1 LWPEKFSLK
10 PDPDFVAHLE
20 ELRRRLLIALIA
32 FAIVTVASY
41 FFSRQ
46 LLDLLIEPLRRYQDV
61 ELFFHKPYEAFLIHL
76 KVAALSG
83 ILISSPVFITQLWLF
98 ISPGLYTHEKKIV
111 IPLILISILMF
122 LTGAAFAYG
131 IVIPWGLHFLL
142 SFQTEGMKPLLGVG
156 PYFSFL
162 IGMILAFGVL
172 FDFPIAIV
180 GLVRLGVLQTAR
192 LKRGRRTVIV
202 LILIASAVLTP
213 SPDPVSQLLLAVPLL
228 FLFELSLLVAGKIEA
243 KRS

>member
-1 LWPEKFSLK
+1 L
-10 PDPDFVAHLE
+10 A
-20 ELRRRLLIALIA
+20 
-32 FAIVTVASY
+32 
-41 FFSRQ
+41 
-46 LLDLLIEPLRRYQDV
+46 
-61 ELFFHKPYEAFLIHL
+61 
-76 KVAALSG
+76 
-83 ILISSPVFITQLWLF
+83 
-98 ISPGLYTHEKKIV
+98 
-111 IPLILISILMF
+111 
-122 LTGAAFAYG
+122 GAAFAYG
-131 IVIPWGLHFLL
+131 VVIPWGLHFLL

-192 LKRGRRTVIV
+192 LKRGRRAVIV

-228 FLFELSLLVAGKIEA
+228 FLFEVSLFVAGKIEG

>member
-1 LWPEKFSLK
+1 MWPEKFSLK
-10 PDPDFVAHLE
+10 PDSDFVSHLE
-20 ELRRRLLIALIA
+20 ELRRRLLIALIV
-32 FAIVTVASY
+32 FAVVTVASY

-46 LLDLLIEPLRRYQDV
+46 LLDLLIMPLRHYQEV

-83 ILISSPVFITQLWLF
+83 IIISSPVLIAQSWLF
-98 ISPGLYTHEKKIV
+98 ISPGLYAHEKKIV

-122 LTGAAFAYG
+122 LAGVAFAYG
-131 IVIPWGLHFLL
+131 VVIPWGLHFLL
-142 SFQTEGMKPLLGVG
+142 SFQTEGIKPLLGIG

-162 IGMILAFGVL
+162 IGMILTFGVL

-180 GLVRLGVLQTAR
+180 GLVRLGVLQTVR
-192 LKRGRRTVIV
+192 LKRSRRTVVV

-213 SPDPVSQLLLAVPLL
+213 SPDPVSQMLLAVPLL
-228 FLFELSLLVAGKIEA
+228 FLFEISLLVAGKIEG